1 LYQRYLP
8 PFRHS
13 ASHTL
18 SLSLC
23 LSISYLSF
31 PTLPSH
37 TSHTHGKLFCLSL
50 IAIKSLDKHC
60 CFTQRAEH
68 NKIFAH
74 LATLRLTRTT
84 GSKFTNP
91 SLTLT
96 TCSLYYKQI
105 TIVNDDSSIVNK
117 FEASLTDGYRVIIYY
132 HHMLIVQATSCK
144 ARLMSWL
151 PPQYFFRVHFVGPT
165 NIRLACKGLLGTNT
179 LPYYENP

>member
-1 LYQRYLP
+1 MLICWSLYP

-18 SLSLC
+18 SLSLSLC
-23 LSISYLSF
+23 LSISELSF
-31 PTLPSH
+31 PPLPSH
-37 TSHTHGKLFCLSL
+37 IKTHGKIFCLSL
-50 IAIKSLDKHC
+50 IAIKSFD

-68 NKIFAH
+68 NRIFAH

-96 TCSLYYKQI
+96 TCDLYFKHI

-132 HHMLIVQATSCK
+132 RHMFIVQATSCK

-165 NIRLACKGLLGTNT
+165 NIRLAWKGLLGTNT